1 MPIPQVHYSY
11 YTHAMRKYLLFAEQ
25 LYSYPILRP
34 IQEAIRKR
42 GDQVAWYLYK
52 IPNFLNSDDA
62 QVLSS
67 VEEVKDFNPDAVF
80 IPTNWVPDFFPGIKV
95 EVFHGFNVGKRAN
108 SSQDHFRIRGHFDL
122 YCTQGPD
129 TTIPFKQLATKHGY
143 FKVIETGW
151 SKLDPMFLCDKP
163 NQLREK
169 IKTNKPIVFYASTF
183 SPKLT
188 SAPTLVKH
196 IEKMASTG
204 KWHWLV
210 TLHPKSAPET
220 IELYRNIKNE
230 NLTFIEPGEEI
241 IPMLY
246 AADVMLCDT
255 SSIFIEYLLL
265 NKPVV
270 TFNTSVPGPHL
281 IDVQSIDQIEPALD
295 KALSRPQTLMNEIEK
310 YAENIHPQR
319 DGFASE
325 RILNAAEEFINSDKK
340 DLKKKP
346 FNLGRKIQIRKKLK
360 YYKIK

>member
-1 MPIPQVHYSY
+1 M
-11 YTHAMRKYLLFAEQ
+11 KNYLLFVEQ

-34 IQEAIRKR
+34 IQKAILKR
-42 GDQVAWYLYK
+42 GDKVAWYIHK
-52 IPNFLNSDDA
+52 TPNLLNSSDA
-62 QVLSS
+62 PLLNS
-67 VEEVKDFNPDAVF
+67 VKEVQDFNPNAVF

-129 TTIPFKQLATKHGY
+129 TTLPFKELAQQYGY
-143 FKVIETGW
+143 FKVAETGW
-151 SKLDPMFLCDKP
+151 SKLDPMFNCESPD
-163 NQLREK
+163 QLR
-169 IKTNKPIVFYASTF
+169 NKLNIHKQIIFYASTF

-188 SAPTLVKH
+188 SAPILIEH
-196 IEKMASTG
+196 IKKMAASG

-210 TLHPKSAPET
+210 TLHPKSDPEV
-220 IELYRNIKNE
+220 IKLYRDIKSD

-246 AADVMLCDT
+246 AADAMLCDT

-295 KALSRPQTLMNEIEK
+295 MALSRPEKLMSEIEN
-310 YAENIHPQR
+310 YALTIHPLR
-319 DGFASE
+319 DGKAAE
-325 RILNAAEEFINSDKK
+325 RILDATENFINSDKS
-340 DLKKKP
+340 DLKPKP
-346 FNLGRKIQIRKKLK
+346 LNLGRKLQMRKKLK
-360 YYKIK
+360 YYKF